1 MFEVKEKLTKENI
14 LSRIDEYSIFKA
26 YCPNFK
32 EIETGFIAYGADI
45 KSTVIIPTM
54 GLEDIAPI
62 VAKLLGLSM
71 NNLDGVLY
79 PSVVK

>member
-1 MFEVKEKLTKENI
+1 
-14 LSRIDEYSIFKA
+14 
-26 YCPNFK
+26 
-32 EIETGFIAYGADI
+32 
-45 KSTVIIPTM
+45 M

-71 NNLDGVLY
+71 TNLDGVLY

>member
-1 MFEVKEKLTKENI
+1 V
-14 LSRIDEYSIFKA
+14 
-26 YCPNFK
+26 
-32 EIETGFIAYGADI
+32 
-45 KSTVIIPTM
+45 VIPTM

-71 NNLDGVLY
+71 TNLDGVLY